1 MNLNQFIQALS
12 ARRKAF
18 TMVLLAVIATAVT
31 VALLVPKKYEAVAT
45 VLIDARDEQTMS
57 ATRIGARERA
67 GYVQTQVDLIQSGRV
82 AARVA
87 RDLKLAQKPG
97 VREAW
102 EADTGGVVAID
113 DWLAQGLLLKTKV
126 EVSASNILTV
136 KHASSDARQAA
147 TVANSFVKAY
157 LDTALEMR
165 TEPTREA
172 AEWFNDQLKTLRTQ
186 VGQAQSKVTAFQ
198 KAKGITYADERVDLD
213 ATRLGELSAA
223 YARAREASTEAQ
235 IRFKQA
241 EEVFASG
248 TPDATAE
255 LLASATITA
264 VRTDLARAE
273 AAFQTASADLGANH
287 PAYQRYDADVK
298 VLREKLNREMKKVV
312 ASLGNAAAQ
321 AKKREDELKQ
331 ALAAQTERVQSMKDA
346 RIELAAM
353 SRDVENA
360 QRAYD
365 TVLTRYMT
373 NKIES
378 TAKNTN
384 VAMLTPAVEPLTPAQ
399 PKVGLIS
406 GLSVLIGL
414 LLAAAVVYILET
426 LDRRVRSRADL
437 EARLAVPSLGRLS
450 KWQPTGGRLLPA
462 PVRANKA
469 LPHPW

>member
-1 MNLNQFIQALS
+1 MNLNQFLQALS

-87 RDLKLAQKPG
+87 KDLKLAQKPG

-102 EADTGGVVAID
+102 EAETAGVVPVD
-113 DWLAQGLLLKTKV
+113 DWLAQALLLKTKV

-136 KHASSDARQAA
+136 KHASSDPRQAA
-147 TVANSFVKAY
+147 AVANGFVKAY

-186 VGQAQSKVTAFQ
+186 VGQAQSKLTAYQ
-198 KAKGITYADERVDLD
+198 KAKGITYADERIDLD
-213 ATRLGELSAA
+213 ATRLGELSSA
-223 YARAREASTEAQ
+223 YARAREAATEAQ

-264 VRTDLARAE
+264 VRADLARAE

-287 PAYQRYDADVK
+287 PVYQRYEADVK
-298 VLREKLNREMKKVV
+298 VLREKLKSEMKKVV

-331 ALAAQTERVQSMKDA
+331 AVAAATERVQSMKDA